1 MNKSLKVLDLRYKP
15 LAELYDNSIL
25 RAREISVNLKVN
37 EIPQLTFKL
46 PANNPKIIYLMNE
59 YLVEYEDEYYVIK
72 SPEVERTEEGA
83 CYYSYTCTHL
93 SNTLQNNTLNIGEI
107 TPKTSIELMKVALAY
122 EGDSPT
128 LGWSVGTVEVSTT
141 VKRGLD
147 ISEQSS
153 FSILCAIADKYDGML
168 QFRSK
173 ERKVD
178 LLRLDSNTKPKL
190 NITLRK
196 NLKGL
201 KVKYDSSEMVTRLY
215 CFGAEDSNGNEI
227 DIMSVNP
234 TKKAYIE
241 NYSYYYGLG
250 YTDDDIKN
258 NPELFVKTN
267 IWRDS
272 NYTDPADLYSDGIRE
287 LERVSKPKVEISITA
302 LDTSLIDEYQPIT
315 KLNLGDVVIV
325 DDNDLGIK
333 FRCHIIEM
341 KKNEEEPYILNIT
354 ISNEIDYR
362 NVLSELF
369 SSASTSAQV
378 ITEGGKINGSHINGI
393 STDQIRNLDIEYCSI
408 EHLVANYIDAKSI
421 AAKYALITDL
431 NALNIETNKL
441 SANQAEILS
450 LLAGNIGSELIQTIH
465 LTADNVVID
474 DAVIK
479 DLIASR
485 ITANDILSG
494 NIDTRQIHIISS
506 DDGSGINIVD
516 KTMQFVDYNGGTRI
530 QIGEDATGQF
540 SFILTDENGT
550 QIITGE
556 GIKPAAVPDK
566 LIKNQMVD
574 DKAINSRTI
583 DWESSGA
590 SIDEN
595 GNPIW
600 DTSRL
605 IMNGEKFEVEF
616 NRLKEETQDI
626 STTVEN
632 NNKNITET
640 VENNYNKLISMIGSD
655 GIYDIKVVSSAGT
668 IFSEGEEITTQLRCY
683 VYKNGVDISDNIP
696 ETNFYWKKY
705 FNNGLEDTE
714 WKNLHSGTRTIYL
727 ENAIVDKRNSFVC
740 TVDIPDNL

>member
-272 NYTDPADLYSDGIRE
+272 NYTDPSDLYSDGIRE
-287 LERVSKPKVEISITA
+287 LERVSKPRVEISITA

-315 KLNLGDVVIV
+315 KLNLGDIV
-325 DDNDLGIK
+325 MLTI
-333 FRCHIIEM
+333 M
-341 KKNEEEPYILNIT
+341 IL
-354 ISNEIDYR
+354 E
-362 NVLSELF
+362 
-369 SSASTSAQV
+369 
-378 ITEGGKINGSHINGI
+378 
-393 STDQIRNLDIEYCSI
+393 
-408 EHLVANYIDAKSI
+408 
-421 AAKYALITDL
+421 
-431 NALNIETNKL
+431 
-441 SANQAEILS
+441 
-450 LLAGNIGSELIQTIH
+450 
-465 LTADNVVID
+465 
-474 DAVIK
+474 
-479 DLIASR
+479 
-485 ITANDILSG
+485 
-494 NIDTRQIHIISS
+494 
-506 DDGSGINIVD
+506 
-516 KTMQFVDYNGGTRI
+516 
-530 QIGEDATGQF
+530 
-540 SFILTDENGT
+540 
-550 QIITGE
+550 
-556 GIKPAAVPDK
+556 
-566 LIKNQMVD
+566 
-574 DKAINSRTI
+574 
-583 DWESSGA
+583 
-590 SIDEN
+590 
-595 GNPIW
+595 
-600 DTSRL
+600 
-605 IMNGEKFEVEF
+605 
-616 NRLKEETQDI
+616 
-626 STTVEN
+626 
-632 NNKNITET
+632 
-640 VENNYNKLISMIGSD
+640 
-655 GIYDIKVVSSAGT
+655 
-668 IFSEGEEITTQLRCY
+668 
-683 VYKNGVDISDNIP
+683 
-696 ETNFYWKKY
+696 
-705 FNNGLEDTE
+705 
-714 WKNLHSGTRTIYL
+714 
-727 ENAIVDKRNSFVC
+727 
-740 TVDIPDNL
+740 